1 MKTLSDKE
9 FGNDERYGE
18 LLMDKTAFW
27 REDIVEFIINLK
39 LSLREIV
46 WDIATEE
53 GGSNLHYNDLI
64 NDKIDKLIGSGF
76 DY

>member
-27 REDIVEFIINLK
+27 REDIVEFILPNTPLLAAGMK
-39 LSLREIV
+39 L
-46 WDIATEE
+46 
-53 GGSNLHYNDLI
+53 
-64 NDKIDKLIGSGF
+64 
-76 DY
+76 